1 MENLSRLIGACV
13 VKSIH
18 FSISIFVHTYYM
30 DISESIIHYMNI
42 LGILIVDSEFLESM
56 DYHNV
61 VIIINVIKI
70 SVRLVIRVDDLLL
83 AMLCYRIFR

>member
-1 MENLSRLIGACV
+1 MENLSRLIGAGV
-13 VKSIH
+13 VKSIQ
-18 FSISIFVHTYYM
+18 FSIYIFVHSLY

-70 SVRLVIRVDDLLL
+70 SMRLVIRVDDLLL
-83 AMLCYRIFR
+83 AIFCYGIFR